1 MRTFNPKQLKYED
14 KSDTKFKFA
23 TFNKNVN
30 RVKAATAGFD
40 PELAIRELKYDNLIH
55 LRALLISFVK
65 GYFKLGEQ
73 VEECWGLCWI
83 FAWSLVL

>member
-30 RVKAATAGFD
+30 RVKAATAHMD
-40 PELAIRELKYDNLIH
+40 PEVAVRELK
-55 LRALLISFVK
+55 
-65 GYFKLGEQ
+65 
-73 VEECWGLCWI
+73 
-83 FAWSLVL
+83 LVQFSIL

>member
-1 MRTFNPKQLKYED
+1 MYSNKLFVLKSSLRASLRTFNPKQLKYED

-40 PELAIRELKYDNLIH
+40 PELAIRELKYG
-55 LRALLISFVK
+55 AV
-65 GYFKLGEQ
+65 
-73 VEECWGLCWI
+73 
-83 FAWSLVL
+83 

>member
-1 MRTFNPKQLKYED
+1 MNHSAMYIFKRTLPLA

-40 PELAIRELKYDNLIH
+40 PELAIRELKYG
-55 LRALLISFVK
+55 AV
-65 GYFKLGEQ
+65 
-73 VEECWGLCWI
+73 
-83 FAWSLVL
+83 LVDDVDI